1 MAVCRFFSIFF
12 CFFHKSH
19 LRCSGDEPN
28 AVEDRIRKEALK
40 HVSLTV
46 NFASVDFIEQRHE
59 NERIENNGKMLR
71 WLRTELGVP
80 TRGNVQQ
87 SVTWKR
93 NQVKVN

>member
-1 MAVCRFFSIFF
+1 MDTFLFIFSRSSQLQLWLFVVFFNF
-12 CFFHKSH
+12 FFHKSH

-28 AVEDRIRKEALK
+28 AVEDRIRKEAFK

-71 WLRTELGVP
+71 WL
-80 TRGNVQQ
+80 
-87 SVTWKR
+87 
-93 NQVKVN
+93 